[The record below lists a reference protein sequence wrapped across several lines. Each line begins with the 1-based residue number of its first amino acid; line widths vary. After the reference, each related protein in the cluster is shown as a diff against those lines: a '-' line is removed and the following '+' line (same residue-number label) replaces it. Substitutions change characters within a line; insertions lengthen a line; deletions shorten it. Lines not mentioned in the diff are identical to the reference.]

1 MRVLEIFKGTGSV
14 GKVFEQAGWE
24 VVSVDVESRYVPTH
38 VANVLEWDYTM
49 YPPGYF
55 DYAHFGIPCTE
66 YSQVMTGRPRKLDEA
81 DALVSRAL
89 EMLVYFRPRWFTF
102 ENPWGGLL
110 KTRPIMQCLKPF
122 LKRCCYCK
130 YAEKDE
136 TWCYRKE
143 TAIWTNIKWTPRPLC
158 RKNTPCEWFDGKCH
172 PMCAQTH
179 DPKPRANRLSG
190 STKLTRE
197 RVFSMPPSLIREWL
211 ECIEEEKLNKN

>member
-24 VVSVDVESRYVPTH
+24 VVSVDVESRYDPTH
-38 VANVLEWDYTM
+38 VANVLEWDYKI

-55 DYAHFGIPCTE
+55 DYCHFSPPCTE
-66 YSQVMTGRPRKLDEA
+66 YSQVMTARPRRLEEA
-81 DALVSRAL
+81 DALVNRAL

-110 KTRPIMQCLKPF
+110 KHRPMMQCLKPF
-122 LKRCCYCK
+122 LKRCCYCI
-130 YAEKDE
+130 YSEGDE

-172 PMCAQTH
+172 PLCAQTH

-190 STKLTRE
+190 PTKLSRE
-197 RVFSMPPSLIREWL
+197 RVFSMPPALIREWL
-211 ECIEEEKLNKN
+211 ECIQEES